1 MRLGVRLSVSPY
13 SVSILV
19 TDDAKSDQ
27 ILGRV
32 IAEPAP
38 RVDVMDLK
46 VSDLAARL
54 ATPAVPLEDFMTELA
69 IGLGVELQAWPFG
82 SNSIQ
87 GTT

>member
-13 SVSILV
+13 SVSFLV

-32 IAEPAP
+32 MAEVAP
-38 RVDVMDLK
+38 RLDVMDLK
-46 VSDLAARL
+46 VSDLPTPL
-54 ATPAVPLEDFMTELA
+54 ATPAVPLEDFMAELVVS
-69 IGLGVELQAWPFG
+69 LRLEPQAWPFG
-82 SNSIQ
+82 SNSGQ

>member
-1 MRLGVRLSVSPY
+1 MSF
-13 SVSILV
+13 LV
-19 TDDAKSDQ
+19 TDGTKSYQ

-32 IAEPAP
+32 MAEAAP
-38 RVDVMDLK
+38 RLNVMDLK

-54 ATPAVPLEDFMTELA
+54 ATPTVPLEDFMAELT
-69 IGLGVELQAWPFG
+69 IGLRLELQAWLFG